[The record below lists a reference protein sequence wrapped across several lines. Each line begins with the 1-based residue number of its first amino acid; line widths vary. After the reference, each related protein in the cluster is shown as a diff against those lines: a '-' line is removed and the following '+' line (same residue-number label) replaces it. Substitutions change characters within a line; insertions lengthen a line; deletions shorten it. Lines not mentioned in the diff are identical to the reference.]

1 MNVARE
7 VLGIVTFFNVFKQQ
21 NVPMGE
27 LIIREKALESAKKL
41 NILELRTS
49 KGWLNHRGKG
59 TLLLSGL
66 VKRGSTQSI

>member
-41 NILELRTS
+41 KMLELRTS
-49 KGWLNHRGKG
+49 EDG
-59 TLLLSGL
+59 
-66 VKRGSTQSI
+66 

>member
-1 MNVARE
+1 MNVAGE
-7 VLGIVTFFNVFKQQ
+7 VLGIATFFNVFKQQ

>member
-66 VKRGSTQSI
+66 VKRGSTHSI

>member
-1 MNVARE
+1 MNVAGE

-21 NVPMGE
+21 NVLMGE

>member
-1 MNVARE
+1 MNVAGE

-41 NILELRTS
+41 NMLELRTS
-49 KGWLNHRGKG
+49 EDG
-59 TLLLSGL
+59 
-66 VKRGSTQSI
+66 